1 MKTAG
6 ILMILGISILLS
18 ASICKYEK
26 SKIDYCDKMVFLGSK
41 VMILLKTTNPETE
54 KIFDLLNNSE
64 KLKDIDLNNIISSSP
79 LKREENEKIYDYIN
93 SIGKYD
99 SQTQINGA
107 NEFCETFRILK
118 DYYTAH
124 YKIIYALGLGI
135 GCLIAILLI

>member
-1 MKTAG
+1 
-6 ILMILGISILLS
+6 
-18 ASICKYEK
+18 
-26 SKIDYCDKMVFLGSK
+26 MVFLGSK
-41 VMILLKTTNPETE
+41 VMVLLKTTNPETE

-79 LKREENEKIYDYIN
+79 LKREENEKIYD
-93 SIGKYD
+93 
-99 SQTQINGA
+99 SQTQINEA

-118 DYYTAH
+118 DYYQQYYTAH

>member
-1 MKTAG
+1 
-6 ILMILGISILLS
+6 MILGISILLS

-41 VMILLKTTNPETE
+41 VMVLLKTTNPETE

-99 SQTQINGA
+99 SQTQITEA

-118 DYYTAH
+118 DYYQQYYTAH

>member
-1 MKTAG
+1 
-6 ILMILGISILLS
+6 MILGISILLS
-18 ASICKYEK
+18 VSICKYEK

-41 VMILLKTTNPETE
+41 VMVLLKTTNPETE

-99 SQTQINGA
+99 SQTQINEA
-107 NEFCETFRILK
+107 SEFSETFRILK
-118 DYYTAH
+118 DYYQQYYTAH

>member
-1 MKTAG
+1 
-6 ILMILGISILLS
+6 MILGISILLS

-41 VMILLKTTNPETE
+41 VMVLLKTTNPETE

-64 KLKDIDLNNIISSSP
+64 KLKDIDLNNRKMLSP
-79 LKREENEKIYDYIN
+79 WQQNGEENEKIYDYIN

-99 SQTQINGA
+99 SQTQINEA

-118 DYYTAH
+118 DYYQQYYTTH

>member
-1 MKTAG
+1 
-6 ILMILGISILLS
+6 MILGISILLS

-41 VMILLKTTNPETE
+41 VMVLLKTTNPETE

-93 SIGKYD
+93 SIGKYE
-99 SQTQINGA
+99 A

-118 DYYTAH
+118 DYYQQYYTAH
-124 YKIIYALGLGI
+124 YKIIYALSLGI

>member
-1 MKTAG
+1 
-6 ILMILGISILLS
+6 MILGISFLLS

-41 VMILLKTTNPETE
+41 VMVLLKTTNPETE

-99 SQTQINGA
+99 SQTQINES

-118 DYYTAH
+118 DYYQQYYTAH
-124 YKIIYALGLGI
+124 YKIIYALSLGI